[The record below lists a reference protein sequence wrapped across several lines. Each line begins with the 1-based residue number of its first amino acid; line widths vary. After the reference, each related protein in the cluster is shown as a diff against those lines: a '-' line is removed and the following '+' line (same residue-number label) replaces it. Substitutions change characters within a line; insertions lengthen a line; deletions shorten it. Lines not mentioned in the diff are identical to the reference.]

1 MMSYRLF
8 VEDVGK
14 GKFSAMGVAEVRA
27 ANPKAAIRAGFGPSL
42 WNGKRIIALPHER
55 KDLWPDGQT
64 GEVPE
69 EALEYR

>member
-1 MMSYRLF
+1 MTSYRLF

-14 GKFSAMGVAEVRA
+14 GRFSAMGVPEVRA
-27 ANPKAAIRAGFGPSL
+27 ANPKAAIQAGFGPAL

-55 KDLWPDGQT
+55 KDLWPNEKT

-69 EALEYR
+69 EALNFR